1 MNQEI
6 VVLGAGE
13 SGVGAAIL
21 AKKQGRD
28 VFVSDSGAIAPR
40 YRDELQ
46 EWKIEFEEG
55 GHSEERILNA
65 KEIIKSPGIPDKSP
79 LIKKLI
85 EKGIPIIS
93 EIEYAGRF
101 TQSTLIAITG
111 SNGKTTTTCWIYHL
125 LQEAGLDASLAGN
138 VGVSLARQ
146 IAVAPHEYYVIEL
159 SSFQLDHMYSF
170 KNHIAV
176 LLNIT
181 PDHLD
186 RYNYSFDEYAEA
198 KMRILQNMGRDDY
211 FVYWQEDRFISQ
223 WLGQNPQKCTLL
235 PFTTQEDKTVL
246 GHLEENSLVIETGDG
261 ESFVID
267 RGELAL
273 PGRHNLQNAMAVA
286 MVAYALHIPA
296 STIRRAL
303 RNYKNIAH
311 RMESVA
317 IINGVSYINDSKAT
331 NVNSTWYALESVRT
345 PVILILGGTDKG
357 NDYSDIMDLVR
368 EKVRAMVFLTKDTEK
383 LHRSFDSMVSQIS
396 EALSMEEAVR
406 KAQYLADF
414 GDTVL
419 LSPACASFDLF
430 KNYEDRGDQFKSVVL
445 KINNEQKK
453 GGD

>member
-21 AKKQGRD
+21 AKKQGQD

-46 EWKIEFEEG
+46 EWKIGFEEG

-111 SNGKTTTTCWIYHL
+111 SNGKTTTTCWIHHL
-125 LQEAGLDASLAGN
+125 LQEAGWDASLAGN

-198 KMRILQNMGRDDY
+198 KMRILQNMG
-211 FVYWQEDRFISQ
+211 
-223 WLGQNPQKCTLL
+223 
-235 PFTTQEDKTVL
+235 
-246 GHLEENSLVIETGDG
+246 
-261 ESFVID
+261 
-267 RGELAL
+267 
-273 PGRHNLQNAMAVA
+273 
-286 MVAYALHIPA
+286 
-296 STIRRAL
+296 
-303 RNYKNIAH
+303 
-311 RMESVA
+311 
-317 IINGVSYINDSKAT
+317 
-331 NVNSTWYALESVRT
+331 
-345 PVILILGGTDKG
+345 GG
-357 NDYSDIMDLVR
+357 
-368 EKVRAMVFLTKDTEK
+368 
-383 LHRSFDSMVSQIS
+383 
-396 EALSMEEAVR
+396 
-406 KAQYLADF
+406 
-414 GDTVL
+414 
-419 LSPACASFDLF
+419 
-430 KNYEDRGDQFKSVVL
+430 
-445 KINNEQKK
+445 
-453 GGD
+453 